1 MFGERVPS
9 ACYQKRRKRRMERCV
24 ISLSRVVAY
33 MIPGAGLQLISEY
46 EVRPAGLNALMRLP
60 SQSRTS
66 RRRFLD
72 SASGT
77 DEVMLPLLL
86 RISVLSSGMP
96 L

>member
-1 MFGERVPS
+1 
-9 ACYQKRRKRRMERCV
+9 MERRV

-33 MIPGAGLQLISEY
+33 MIPGAELQLISEY

-86 RISVLSSGMP
+86 RISVLLTGMS

>member
-1 MFGERVPS
+1 
-9 ACYQKRRKRRMERCV
+9 MERCV

-33 MIPGAGLQLISEY
+33 MIPGAALQLISEY

-60 SQSRTS
+60 SQSRTC

-86 RISVLSSGMP
+86 RISVFSSGMP